1 MEKIS
6 TYIVSQNVRLKE
18 LLVSYLAD
26 YKQFKVTLDSEDL
39 SSLYNEVSSL
49 EKSVLFVD
57 MDYVDISM
65 ISRIF
70 QDSQNTKI
78 VAIEENPNVDF
89 IVNAVRSGVRE
100 ILEYP
105 LIKSEVIDV
114 IKRIEDSFKP
124 HIEEHGKCKMISV
137 FSNKGGIGKTSIA
150 ANLAYELAQI
160 TKEDVAL
167 IDFNQ
172 QFGDITTFMDLKPA
186 FDSSYIFE
194 NLNSLNKDFL
204 LSSME
209 QYKNSSLYVLA
220 DTPYLKPRKT
230 LSVKQISKFF
240 EILKDS
246 FSYIVVD
253 TEASF
258 SQETVAT
265 LDYSDLILLVT
276 IINMPALRNC
286 QRCLELFSKLG
297 YYDDKVQILINRYME
312 NDEIS
317 CEDVEKLLSKD
328 IYWKIPNNYFALMSA
343 INNGV
348 LLCEKSPESNVAK
361 SYKELAMTVSDSIFN
376 KKLINKFVSDDKKR
390 FNDIWEM

>member
-1 MEKIS
+1 M
-6 TYIVSQNVRLKE
+6 
-18 LLVSYLAD
+18 
-26 YKQFKVTLDSEDL
+26 
-39 SSLYNEVSSL
+39 
-49 EKSVLFVD
+49 
-57 MDYVDISM
+57 
-65 ISRIF
+65 
-70 QDSQNTKI
+70 
-78 VAIEENPNVDF
+78 
-89 IVNAVRSGVRE
+89 
-100 ILEYP
+100 
-105 LIKSEVIDV
+105 
-114 IKRIEDSFKP
+114 
-124 HIEEHGKCKMISV
+124 
-137 FSNKGGIGKTSIA
+137 
-150 ANLAYELAQI
+150 
-160 TKEDVAL
+160 
-167 IDFNQ
+167 
-172 QFGDITTFMDLKPA
+172 
-186 FDSSYIFE
+186 
-194 NLNSLNKDFL
+194 
-204 LSSME
+204 
-209 QYKNSSLYVLA
+209 LA